1 VVELAEFV
9 DRLASLVI
17 ERKKGIWLLLLRL
30 SAKRLAINASQIVY
44 AS

>member
-1 VVELAEFV
+1 MEELAEFV
-9 DRLASLVI
+9 DRLAPLVI

-30 SAKRLAINASQIVY
+30 LTKRLAIIASQMVY